1 MTDCEEMCH
10 LAKIAAEALAE
21 GKPTVAEYLNKALRC
36 DCGNWLL
43 REFIRAALKQYNDG
57 FFEGAAVMLEKA
69 LEICVLG
76 AKPPVEK

>member
-21 GKPTVAEYLNKALRC
+21 DKPTVADYLNKALRIN
-36 DCGNWLL
+36 CGNWLL

-57 FFEGAAVMLEKA
+57 FFEGAAVMLEQAMLCCK
-69 LEICVLG
+69 EG
-76 AKPPVEK
+76 WKPHFK